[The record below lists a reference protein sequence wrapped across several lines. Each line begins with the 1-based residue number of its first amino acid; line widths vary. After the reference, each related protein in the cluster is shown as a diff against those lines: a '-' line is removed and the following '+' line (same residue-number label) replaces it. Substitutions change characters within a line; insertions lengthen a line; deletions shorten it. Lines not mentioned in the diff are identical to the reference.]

1 MTPVIDS
8 AVAEFQSTPD
18 PARLWQGA
26 GGSNTCVVGL
36 TRTARAVDEAT
47 AGGAGQPPTERIAY
61 IDMARGLFLGLIASI
76 HAVTRAGIS
85 ATRGL
90 WRRGLAR
97 GWAETGLTRV
107 CGLMIATLC
116 PRG

>member
-47 AGGAGQPPTERIAY
+47 ARGAGQPPTERIAY
-61 IDMARGLFLGLIASI
+61 IDIARRLLLVLIATPPPMTLPRSF
-76 HAVTRAGIS
+76 
-85 ATRGL
+85 ATSGP
-90 WRRGLAR
+90 WPVGPA
-97 GWAETGLTRV
+97 
-107 CGLMIATLC
+107 
-116 PRG
+116 PRK